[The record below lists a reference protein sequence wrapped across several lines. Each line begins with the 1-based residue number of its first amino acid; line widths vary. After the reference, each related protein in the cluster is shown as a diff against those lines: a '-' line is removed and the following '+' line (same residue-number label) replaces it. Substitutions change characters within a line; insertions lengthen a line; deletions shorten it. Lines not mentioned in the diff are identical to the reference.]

1 MTMTETGLR
10 DAKPAKE
17 FAVYWDK
24 ACIICGSPI
33 TGAPIGQV
41 REHEYVTTDREFP
54 AHQCPK
60 CGFILYSATPM

>member
-1 MTMTETGLR
+1 MTMTATGLR

-33 TGAPIGQV
+33 AGAPIGQV
-41 REHEYVTTDREFP
+41 REH
-54 AHQCPK
+54 
-60 CGFILYSATPM
+60 